1 MQVRQGHF
9 QRARY
14 PTLKSDLARIIN
26 HLWGKISIFN
36 CLFEKMSGKVLISKD
51 GLRKALGLKG
61 LVGKCV
67 AGALYGVLGLGRLN
81 KVYPYV
87 ADLEGPE
94 FSEEVLRRFGISYEV
109 PPEQLANIPTEGGF
123 LTVSNH
129 PFGGADG
136 LILNAIINPRRPDFK
151 ILTTFLLA
159 QVPNLTKWFI
169 PVDNFSTGGAKSITG
184 IRTALGHIGSGGSLG
199 LFPTGE
205 VSTWQKKERRT
216 AVSGRRVIEDKP
228 WPDNI
233 LKLIKNSGLPV
244 VPIYF
249 DGTDSLLFHILG
261 KIHPRLRTVRLVHE
275 LTNKRGMTVKVR
287 VGKAIP
293 AAEIAALSIPTLK
306 EYLRNR
312 TYALEAQ
319 VLQQVDRPTVGERS
333 RTTAQE
339 PIADPVDPQIVRS
352 QMERLKEKELFQSGD
367 YKTYLIEASDA
378 PDAMRELYRLREE
391 SFRQI
396 GEGTGEPLDTDS
408 YDAYYK
414 HLILWNIPNGEIV
427 GAYRFGYGSAIIPAR
442 GKEGLYT
449 SSLINFGP
457 DAESIL
463 PKSMELGRSF
473 VAPKYQKEVLP
484 LKLLLSGL
492 AVALA
497 KDPAAEYMI
506 GTVTISDSLP
516 DLYKS
521 LTYYYLERDFKLPEA
536 GRFAVP
542 TNPFKPDYL
551 RVNPEGLLSGIP
563 KGDIDAF
570 DRLLSS
576 ISGGKNRLPVLFRK
590 YFSCGAKVA
599 CFNVDPLFGNCLD
612 AMIVLKASDFP
623 IPLLQSIVR
632 PLPNETREEVIAR
645 FTSAAHSE

>member
-1 MQVRQGHF
+1 M
-9 QRARY
+9 
-14 PTLKSDLARIIN
+14 
-26 HLWGKISIFN
+26 GKK
-36 CLFEKMSGKVLISKD
+36 LLISKD
-51 GLRKALGLKG
+51 ELRQALGLKA

-67 AGALYGVLGLGRLN
+67 AGALYGILGIGKLN

-87 ADLEGPE
+87 ADLQGPE

-109 PPEQLANIPTEGGF
+109 PPEQLANIPAEGGF

-136 LILNAIINPRRPDFK
+136 LILNAIINPLRPDFK

-159 QVPNLTKWFI
+159 QVRNLTKWFI
-169 PVDNFSTGGAKSITG
+169 PVDNFSTGGTKSITG
-184 IRTALGHIGSGGSLG
+184 IRTALGHIASGGSLG

-205 VSTWQKKERRT
+205 VSTWQKKGRRT
-216 AVSGRRVIEDKP
+216 AVSGKRVIEDKP

-244 VPIYF
+244 IPIYF

-261 KIHPRLRTVRLVHE
+261 MIHPRLRTIRLVHE

-287 VGKAIP
+287 IGKAIP
-293 AAEIAALSIPTLK
+293 ASEVAAMDIPVLK

-312 TYALEAQ
+312 CYALESQCIPSPEAKLSQ
-319 VLQQVDRPTVGERS
+319 KMS
-333 RTTAQE
+333 
-339 PIADPVDPQIVRS
+339 PIAPPIDPELVRS
-352 QMERLKEKELFQSGD
+352 QMQRLKDKEIFQSGD
-367 YKTYLIEASDA
+367 YKAYLIDATDA

-391 SFRQI
+391 TFRQI
-396 GEGTGEPLDTDS
+396 GEGTGEPQDTDS

-414 HLILWNIPNGEIV
+414 HLILWSVPNGEIV
-427 GAYRFGYGSAIIPAR
+427 GSYRFGYGSSIIPEK

-449 SSLINFGP
+449 SSQVNFGP
-457 DAESIL
+457 EADRIL
-463 PKSMELGRSF
+463 PRSMELGRSF

-484 LKLLLSGL
+484 LKLLLAGL

-497 KDPAAEYMI
+497 KDPASTFMI
-506 GTVTISDSLP
+506 GTVTISDALP
-516 DLYKS
+516 NLYKS
-521 LTYYYLERDFKLPEA
+521 LAFHYIERDFKLPEA
-536 GRFAVP
+536 VRFAGP
-542 TNPFKPDYL
+542 THPFRPDFI
-551 RVNPEGLLSGIP
+551 RVNPEGLLSGVP

-570 DRLLSS
+570 DRLLVS
-576 ISGGKNRLPVLFRK
+576 ISEGKSRLPVLFRK

-623 IPLLQSIVR
+623 SRMLRSVVR
-632 PLPNETREEVIAR
+632 PLPQETQEAV
-645 FTSAAHSE
+645 FMHFYGTSNPE

>member
-1 MQVRQGHF
+1 
-9 QRARY
+9 
-14 PTLKSDLARIIN
+14 
-26 HLWGKISIFN
+26 
-36 CLFEKMSGKVLISKD
+36 MSEKVLISKD

-67 AGALYGVLGLGRLN
+67 AGALYGVLGIGRLN

-109 PPEQLANIPTEGGF
+109 PPEQLANIPAEGGF

-159 QVPNLTKWFI
+159 QVPNLTRWFI

-216 AVSGRRVIEDKP
+216 AVGPSAIRQAQGPERKAQGPGNKAQEPIKGMVIEDKP

-261 KIHPRLRTVRLVHE
+261 KIHPRLRTIRLVHE

-287 VGKAIP
+287 IGKAIP
-293 AAEIAALSIPTLK
+293 AAEIAALSIPTLR

-319 VLQQVDRPTVGERS
+319 VLQQDGRPTVGERS
-333 RTTAQE
+333 RTTAQGPEKAQE
-339 PIADPVDPQIVRS
+339 PIADPVDPKLIRS
-352 QMERLKEKELFQSGD
+352 QMEGLKDKELFQSGD
-367 YKTYLIEASDA
+367 YKAYLIEASDT

-391 SFRQI
+391 TFRQI

-427 GAYRFGYGSAIIPAR
+427 GAYRFGYGSAIIPER

-449 SSLINFGP
+449 SSLVSFGP
-457 DAESIL
+457 DADSIL

-473 VAPKYQKEVLP
+473 VVPKYQKEVLP

-521 LTYYYLERDFKLPEA
+521 LTYHYLERDFKLPEA

-563 KGDIDAF
+563 RGEIDAF

-632 PLPNETREEVIAR
+632 PLPGGTREAVISHFFSRANP
-645 FTSAAHSE
+645 E

>member
-1 MQVRQGHF
+1 M
-9 QRARY
+9 
-14 PTLKSDLARIIN
+14 
-26 HLWGKISIFN
+26 GKK
-36 CLFEKMSGKVLISKD
+36 LLISKE
-51 GLRKALGLKG
+51 GLRQALGLKG

-67 AGALYGVLGLGRLN
+67 AGALYGILGIGKLN
-81 KVYPYV
+81 KIYPYV
-87 ADLEGPE
+87 ADLQGPE
-94 FSEEVLRRFGISYEV
+94 FSEEVLKRFGISYEV
-109 PPEQLANIPTEGGF
+109 PEDQLANIPSEGGF

-136 LILNAIINPRRPDFK
+136 LILNAIINPRRNDFK

-159 QVPNLTKWFI
+159 KVANLTKWFI

-184 IRTALGHIGSGGSLG
+184 IRTALGHIASGGALG

-216 AVSGRRVIEDKP
+216 AVGPSALRQAQGPGNKAQEPIKGMVIEDKP

-287 VGKAIP
+287 IGKAIP
-293 AAEIAALSIPTLK
+293 AAEIAALSVPTLK

-319 VLQQVDRPTVGERS
+319 VLQSGDRPFGSAQGPEK
-333 RTTAQE
+333 AQE

-352 QMERLKEKELFQSGD
+352 QMERLKDKEVFQSGD
-367 YKTYLIEASDA
+367 YKAYLIDASDA

-391 SFRQI
+391 TFRSV
-396 GEGTGEPLDTDS
+396 GEGTGQPHDTDP
-408 YDAYYK
+408 YDTYYK
-414 HLILWNIPNGEIV
+414 HLILWNIPNEEIV
-427 GAYRFGYGSAIIPAR
+427 GAYRIGFGTEIVPSKGLD
-442 GKEGLYT
+442 GLYT
-449 SSLINFGP
+449 ASLLDFGP
-457 DAESIL
+457 ASKEIL
-463 PKSMELGRSF
+463 SHGMELGRSF
-473 VAPKYQKEVLP
+473 IACKYQREVMP
-484 LKLLLSGL
+484 LKLLLAGL
-492 AVALA
+492 AVAMSR
-497 KDPAAEYMI
+497 DPESIYLT
-506 GTVTISDSLP
+506 GTVTLSSGMP

-521 LTYYYLERDFKLPEA
+521 LTVYFLERDFGLPDAES
-536 GRFAVP
+536 FAKP
-542 TNPFKPDYL
+542 THPFKPDFL
-551 RVNPEGLLSGIP
+551 RVNPEGLLSGVP

-570 DRLLSS
+570 DRLIGA
-576 ISGGKNRLPVLFRK
+576 ISNGEYRLPVLFRK

-599 CFNVDPLFGNCLD
+599 CFNVDPLFSDCLD
-612 AMIVLKASDFP
+612 GMILLKKNDYPEAIMRSLVRTFPKETGEAVLRHFYGA
-623 IPLLQSIVR
+623 
-632 PLPNETREEVIAR
+632 NN
-645 FTSAAHSE
+645 SE

>member
-1 MQVRQGHF
+1 
-9 QRARY
+9 
-14 PTLKSDLARIIN
+14 
-26 HLWGKISIFN
+26 
-36 CLFEKMSGKVLISKD
+36 MSEKVLISKD

-67 AGALYGVLGLGRLN
+67 AGALYGVLGIGRLN

-109 PPEQLANIPTEGGF
+109 PPEQLANIPAEGGF

-216 AVSGRRVIEDKP
+216 AVGPSALRQTQGSGNKAQEPIKGMVIEDKP

-261 KIHPRLRTVRLVHE
+261 KIHPRLRTIRLVHE

-287 VGKAIP
+287 IGKAIP

-319 VLQQVDRPTVGERS
+319 VLQRGGRPTVGERS
-333 RTTAQE
+333 RTTAQGPERKAQGPETAQE
-339 PIADPVDPQIVRS
+339 PIADPVDPKIIRS
-352 QMERLKEKELFQSGD
+352 QMEGLGEKEIFQSGD
-367 YKTYLIEASDA
+367 YKAYLIDASDA
-378 PDAMRELYRLREE
+378 PDAVKELYRIREE
-391 SFRQI
+391 TFRQI

-414 HLILWNIPNGEIV
+414 HLILLNIPNGEIV
-427 GAYRFGYGSAIIPAR
+427 GAYRFGYGSAIVPAK

-449 SSLINFGP
+449 SSLVNFGA
-457 DAESIL
+457 DADSIL

-473 VAPKYQKEVLP
+473 VVPKYQKEVLP

-563 KGDIDAF
+563 RGDIDAF

-623 IPLLQSIVR
+623 VPLLQSIVR
-632 PLPNETREEVIAR
+632 PLPGGTREVVMSHFFSMANPE
-645 FTSAAHSE
+645 

>member
-1 MQVRQGHF
+1 
-9 QRARY
+9 
-14 PTLKSDLARIIN
+14 
-26 HLWGKISIFN
+26 
-36 CLFEKMSGKVLISKD
+36 MSEKVLISKD

-67 AGALYGVLGLGRLN
+67 AGALYGVLGIGRLN

-94 FSEEVLRRFGISYEV
+94 FSEEVLRRFGISYEI
-109 PPEQLANIPTEGGF
+109 PPEQLANIPAEGGF

-216 AVSGRRVIEDKP
+216 AVSGKGVIEDKP

-261 KIHPRLRTVRLVHE
+261 KFHPRLRTVRLVHE

-287 VGKAIP
+287 IGKAIP

-312 TYALEAQ
+312 TYALESQCLPSPEAKPSQ
-319 VLQQVDRPTVGERS
+319 KMS
-333 RTTAQE
+333 
-339 PIADPVDPQIVRS
+339 PIAPPIDPELVRS
-352 QMERLKEKELFQSGD
+352 QMQRLKDKEIFQSGD
-367 YKTYLIEASDA
+367 YKAYLIEASDA

-391 SFRQI
+391 TFRQI

-427 GAYRFGYGSAIIPAR
+427 GAYRFGYGSAIIPER

-449 SSLINFGP
+449 SSLVSFGP
-457 DAESIL
+457 DADSIL

-473 VAPKYQKEVLP
+473 VVPKYQKEVLP

-497 KDPAAEYMI
+497 KDPADEYMI

-521 LTYYYLERDFKLPEA
+521 LAYYYLERDFKLPEA

-563 KGDIDAF
+563 RGDIDAF

-623 IPLLQSIVR
+623 IRMLRSVVR
-632 PLPNETREEVIAR
+632 PLAQETQEDVFMCFYGTTNPE
-645 FTSAAHSE
+645 

>member
-1 MQVRQGHF
+1 
-9 QRARY
+9 
-14 PTLKSDLARIIN
+14 
-26 HLWGKISIFN
+26 
-36 CLFEKMSGKVLISKD
+36 MSEKVLISKD

-67 AGALYGVLGLGRLN
+67 AGALYGVLGIGKLN

-109 PPEQLANIPTEGGF
+109 PPEQLANIPEEGGF

-136 LILNAIINPRRPDFK
+136 LILNAIINPKRPDFK

-184 IRTALGHIGSGGSLG
+184 IRSALGHIGSGGSLG

-261 KIHPRLRTVRLVHE
+261 KIHPRLRTIRLVHE

-287 VGKAIP
+287 IGKAIP

-319 VLQQVDRPTVGERS
+319 VLQQGGRPTVGERS
-333 RTTAQE
+333 RTTAQGPEKAQE
-339 PIADPVDPQIVRS
+339 PIADPVDPKLIRS
-352 QMERLKEKELFQSGD
+352 QMEGLKDKEIFQSGD
-367 YKTYLIEASDA
+367 YKAYLIEASDA

-391 SFRQI
+391 TFRQI

-414 HLILWNIPNGEIV
+414 HLILWNIPNGEIA
-427 GAYRFGYGSAIIPAR
+427 GAYRLGYGSAIIPAR
-442 GKEGLYT
+442 GKDGLYT
-449 SSLINFGP
+449 SSLLNFGP
-457 DAESIL
+457 DADRIL
-463 PKSMELGRSF
+463 PRSMELGRSF
-473 VAPKYQKEVLP
+473 VAPNYQKEVLT

-506 GTVTISDSLP
+506 GTVSISDSLP
-516 DLYKS
+516 NLYKS
-521 LTYYYLERDFKLPEA
+521 LAYHYLERDFKLPNAE
-536 GRFAVP
+536 RFATP

-551 RVNPEGLLSGIP
+551 RVNPDGLLSGIP
-563 KGDIDAF
+563 RGDIDAF

-623 IPLLQSIVR
+623 VRMLRSVVR
-632 PLPNETREEVIAR
+632 PLSQETQEDVFMR
-645 FTSAAHSE
+645 FYGTSNPE

>member
-1 MQVRQGHF
+1 MG
-9 QRARY
+9 
-14 PTLKSDLARIIN
+14 
-26 HLWGKISIFN
+26 
-36 CLFEKMSGKVLISKD
+36 EKLLISKD
-51 GLRKALGLKG
+51 ELRQALGLKG

-67 AGALYGVLGLGRLN
+67 AGALYGILGLKKLN

-109 PPEQLANIPTEGGF
+109 PPEQLAYIPAEGGF

-136 LILNAIINPRRPDFK
+136 LILNATINPRRPDFK

-261 KIHPRLRTVRLVHE
+261 KIHPRLRTIRLVHE

-287 VGKAIP
+287 IGKAIP

-319 VLQQVDRPTVGERS
+319 VLQQGGRPTVGERS

-339 PIADPVDPQIVRS
+339 PEKAQEPIADSVDPKLIRS
-352 QMERLKEKELFQSGD
+352 QMECLKDKEIFQSGD
-367 YKTYLIEASDA
+367 YKAYLIEASDA

-391 SFRQI
+391 TFRQI
-396 GEGTGEPLDTDS
+396 GEGTGEPQDTDS

-414 HLILWNIPNGEIV
+414 HLILWSVPNGEIV
-427 GAYRFGYGSAIIPAR
+427 GSYRFGYGSSIIPEK

-449 SSLINFGP
+449 SSQVNFGP
-457 DAESIL
+457 EADRIL
-463 PKSMELGRSF
+463 PRSMELGRSF

-484 LKLLLSGL
+484 LKLLLAGL

-497 KDPAAEYMI
+497 KDPASTFMI
-506 GTVTISDSLP
+506 GTVTISDALP

-521 LTYYYLERDFKLPEA
+521 LAFHYIERDFKLPEA
-536 GRFAVP
+536 VRFAGP
-542 TNPFKPDYL
+542 THPFRPDFI
-551 RVNPEGLLSGIP
+551 RVNPEGLLSGVP

-570 DRLLSS
+570 DRLLVS
-576 ISGGKNRLPVLFRK
+576 ISEGKSRLPVLFRK
-590 YFSCGAKVA
+590 YFSCGARVA
-599 CFNVDPLFGNCLD
+599 CFNVDPLFSNCLD
-612 AMIVLKASDFP
+612 AMIVVKVSDFP
-623 IPLLQSIVR
+623 SRMLRSVVR
-632 PLPNETREEVIAR
+632 PLPQETQEAV
-645 FTSAAHSE
+645 FMHFYGTSNPE